1 MPGGEVPKAIR
12 VLSAGGLDVS
22 ALTERRRVGRATLLL
37 SLVLAMPLG
46 GLLLVVQPG
55 LAMVL
60 LGLGFLL
67 VAVEAPVIAL
77 GIFLFAHVALPAYV
91 RAPMPGGFYAPPIS
105 TTLLLALVAAAA
117 LAYVAR
123 APLPKPLAPGGRRI
137 VLAFAAFALVTASSL
152 IDPRTGAEALAMWT
166 KIFVLPAAALAVIVA
181 ACRGPRDL
189 ERLTKFLMAGGVA
202 ASAYAVVEYALGHNP
217 LLDMYSSDVEAR
229 YFTSDVLGDIA
240 YRCFSVYGNPL
251 EFAMVM
257 GMIFPFAAIRMAVAD
272 GARERLVYGAV
283 ALVLAIGVALTFSRG
298 PLLALVFGCVLMGVV
313 YRQLRPWLAA
323 AAVGVA
329 LVLLAVW
336 PFIGAGIS
344 GRINDVDNMT
354 LRFKLWETALAL
366 FSEHPL
372 RGIGIGNFPQY
383 YLDAA
388 RAHHIGPFHEFGPDR
403 VEIIRVAEN
412 TYLQLA
418 AETGVI
424 GVLFGFAA
432 IVVMLFVGVRLS
444 LHARD
449 PRSRDLATAVAVSIV
464 IYALNGAFVTA
475 YTFYFGTLLLIG
487 FLCGCLLVI
496 DRADDQ

>member
-1 MPGGEVPKAIR
+1 MP
-12 VLSAGGLDVS
+12 
-22 ALTERRRVGRATLLL
+22 ALTERGSERGSAGRALLL
-37 SLVLAMPLG
+37 AGVVAAVPLG
-46 GLLLVVQPG
+46 GLLLVLQPG
-55 LAMVL
+55 LAVVL
-60 LGLGFLL
+60 LGLGYLL

-77 GIFLFAHVALPAYV
+77 GVFLFAHVALPAYL
-91 RAPMPGGFYAPPIS
+91 RAPIPGGLYAPPIS
-105 TTLLLALVAAAA
+105 TTLLLALVAAGA
-117 LAYVAR
+117 LAHIAR
-123 APLPKPLAPGGRRI
+123 APLPEPPAAAGRRI
-137 VLAFAAFALVTASSL
+137 LLALAVFAAITATSLVDA
-152 IDPRTGAEALAMWT
+152 RTGSEALAMWT
-166 KIFVLPAAALAVIVA
+166 KIFLLPSAALAAIAA

-217 LLDMYSSDVEAR
+217 LLDMYSSEMDVR
-229 YFTSDVLGDIA
+229 YFSSDVLGDIA

-257 GMIFPFAAIRMAVAD
+257 GMIFPFAAIRVAVAD
-272 GARERLVYGAV
+272 CARDRLVYGAV
-283 ALVLAIGVALTFSRG
+283 ALMLVIGIGLTFSRG
-298 PLLALVFGCVLMGVV
+298 PLLALVVACVLMGAV

-323 AAVGVA
+323 AAAGVA
-329 LVLLAVW
+329 LVLVAAW

-344 GRINDVDNMT
+344 DRINDVDNMT

-388 RAHHIGPFHEFGPDR
+388 RAHHIGPFHEFGPER

-424 GVLFGFAA
+424 GILSGAAAVLTM
-432 IVVMLFVGVRLS
+432 IFVAVRLS
-444 LHARD
+444 RAAKD
-449 PRSRDLATAVAVSIV
+449 PRARNLATAIAISIV
-464 IYALNGAFVTA
+464 IYAMNGAFVTA

-496 DRADDQ
+496 DRADSR